1 MEDKDIAKNMME
13 LLREEKYQWVLPTA
27 LTKASLEF
35 FNLPESE
42 KFKEIFVKVMAAEL
56 NKEDFFEDLKQHIKQ
71 KKI

>member
-1 MEDKDIAKNMME
+1 MKDEEIAKNMME
-13 LLREEKYQWVLPTA
+13 LLQEEKYQWVLPLS

-35 FNLPESE
+35 FNLPES
-42 KFKEIFVKVMAAEL
+42 KKLQEIFVKIMAAEL

>member
-1 MEDKDIAKNMME
+1 MKDEEIAKNMME
-13 LLREEKYQWVLPTA
+13 LFQEEKYQWVLPAA

-35 FNLPESE
+35 FNLPES
-42 KFKEIFVKVMAAEL
+42 KKLKEIFVKIMVAEL

>member
-1 MEDKDIAKNMME
+1 
-13 LLREEKYQWVLPTA
+13 VLPAA

-35 FNLPESE
+35 FNLPES
-42 KFKEIFVKVMAAEL
+42 KKLKEIFVKIMAAEL